1 MLLLKMIRSVNIL
14 TRELYLKNLIKSN
27 GLTIKEFAKKID
39 MPYTTL
45 LTILN
50 EEKIGSAAV
59 DNVIKICKGLDI
71 TIQDLQSVQE
81 AHYSLEHLVLTEQEA
96 KLICNYRQKPDLQK
110 AVNIL
115 LLSDYEQ

>member
-1 MLLLKMIRSVNIL
+1 MNIL

-45 LTILN
+45 LTMLN

-59 DNVIKICKGLDI
+59 DNVIKICKGLGI
-71 TIQDLQSVQE
+71 TIQDLQSVLE
-81 AHYSLEHLVLTEQEA
+81 SHPSDAEHLVLTEQEA
-96 KLICNYRQKPDLQK
+96 KLISNYRQKNDLQK
-110 AVNIL
+110 AVDIL
-115 LLSDYEQ
+115 LLSDIE